1 MKKREQLEN
10 LQVLIADTYTQAI
23 QEMKV
28 GASEY
33 NAALLNGARQLLKD
47 NDVVSLSEQG
57 SPLGKL
63 AEVLPFNDSDED
75 KEAIRQAKWATYHPN
90 FGTSVTS
97 YSSFGNTW
105 VFPIQRLFNT
115 TSLTSSKAVQNVP
128 SSWRFEA
135 SVNRGFVVHM

>member
-10 LQVLIADTYTQAI
+10 LQVLIADTYSQAI

-28 GASEY
+28 GAAEY

-63 AEVLPFNDSDED
+63 AEVLPFDDDASD
-75 KEAIRQAKWATYHPN
+75 KEAIRQAK
-90 FGTSVTS
+90 
-97 YSSFGNTW
+97 
-105 VFPIQRLFNT
+105 
-115 TSLTSSKAVQNVP
+115 
-128 SSWRFEA
+128 
-135 SVNRGFVVHM
+135 

>member
-10 LQVLIADTYTQAI
+10 LKVLIADTYSQAI

-28 GASEY
+28 GAAEY

-63 AEVLPFNDSDED
+63 AEVLPFDDSDED
-75 KEAIRQAKWATYHPN
+75 KEAIRQAK
-90 FGTSVTS
+90 
-97 YSSFGNTW
+97 
-105 VFPIQRLFNT
+105 
-115 TSLTSSKAVQNVP
+115 
-128 SSWRFEA
+128 
-135 SVNRGFVVHM
+135 

>member
-28 GASEY
+28 GAAEY

-63 AEVLPFNDSDED
+63 AEVLPFDDSDED
-75 KEAIRQAKWATYHPN
+75 KEAIRQAK
-90 FGTSVTS
+90 
-97 YSSFGNTW
+97 
-105 VFPIQRLFNT
+105 
-115 TSLTSSKAVQNVP
+115 
-128 SSWRFEA
+128 
-135 SVNRGFVVHM
+135 